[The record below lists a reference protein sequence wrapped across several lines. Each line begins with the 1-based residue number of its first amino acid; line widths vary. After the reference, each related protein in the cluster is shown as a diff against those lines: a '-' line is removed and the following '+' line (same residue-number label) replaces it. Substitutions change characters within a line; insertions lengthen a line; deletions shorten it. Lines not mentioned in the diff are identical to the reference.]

1 MRVQPLTGRREAG
14 SRKHFRSTTSH
25 TCYAFRTTPFACG
38 SCGLLANYSQA
49 WLVGWGQSRMKWT
62 QQDHNHA
69 EWGHCSCIYIHNHFN
84 ICISA
89 SFLYPGR
96 KGSICSVSLQI
107 SRSILYFIS
116 IFILLISNLNTLLP
130 HMSLSLCFLQ
140 VQLQHIQQSSMQSA
154 TILLISLT
162 GSLIGI
168 TDINMKFIEK
178 MRNGYAKYFK
188 RIKALE
194 IKQF

>member
-1 MRVQPLTGRREAG
+1 
-14 SRKHFRSTTSH
+14 
-25 TCYAFRTTPFACG
+25 
-38 SCGLLANYSQA
+38 
-49 WLVGWGQSRMKWT
+49 
-62 QQDHNHA
+62 
-69 EWGHCSCIYIHNHFN
+69 
-84 ICISA
+84 
-89 SFLYPGR
+89 
-96 KGSICSVSLQI
+96 
-107 SRSILYFIS
+107 
-116 IFILLISNLNTLLP
+116 
-130 HMSLSLCFLQ
+130 MSLSLCFLQ